1 MIKFKIIEDNPILI
15 GETKEGKKKLIFTP
29 FGFLLAIGIIFLIS
43 LLLILYFGKEYE
55 KTLLERIEQA
65 KTYEEQQ
72 K

>member
-15 GETKEGKKKLIFTP
+15 GETPEGKKKLIFTP